1 MTLTS
6 PFRCFVV
13 RPDAAVRLYCFP
25 HGGGAASAFHRLA
38 HRLPEWIE
46 LRAVQYPGRQDRY
59 GDPMPASVEA
69 LAEELVRGLSTPFDR
84 PTAFLGHSMGAVVA
98 FEAARRLRP
107 RFPSPLTALFVSACK
122 APAERLPRGVRF
134 DEDEVRAYLREL
146 GGEGARALEA
156 DEELWQL
163 AYPVV
168 SGDLRLIERYRYTAG
183 APLTCPLVAI
193 GGENDPSVPTGDL
206 ALWKDY
212 TDGGAEIRTVEGGH
226 FYFEENLDPLLSIL
240 TGTLDQ
246 LAYAARRL
254 GPSGMGG
261 GSLFG

>member
-1 MTLTS
+1 MSPAS
-6 PFRCFVV
+6 PFRCFVA

-25 HGGGAASAFHRLA
+25 HAGGAASAYHRLA
-38 HRLPEWIE
+38 RGLPEWIE
-46 LRAVQYPGRQDRY
+46 VRAVQYPGRQDRY
-59 GDPMPASVEA
+59 DDPAPASVEA
-69 LAEELVRGLSTPFDR
+69 LAEEAVRALDTPFDR

-122 APAERLPRGVRF
+122 APAERVPRGLGF
-134 DEDEVRAYLREL
+134 GEDEVRAWLRGL

-156 DEELWQL
+156 HPELWQL

-168 SGDLRLIERYRYTAG
+168 SGDLRIIEGYRYVAG

-193 GGENDPSVPTGDL
+193 GGEDDASVPPGDL

-212 TDGGAEIRTVEGGH
+212 AVGGAEVHTVAGGH
-226 FYFEENLDPLLSIL
+226 FYFDEELGPLASVI

-246 LAYAARRL
+246 LVRHK
-254 GPSGMGG
+254 P
-261 GSLFG
+261 